1 MKKGIIIGGG
11 IAGLTAA
18 IAMEQAGID
27 FTVYEAAPE
36 LKPYG
41 AGIWMAPNA
50 MQVFDQLGVKQAVK
64 NAGIELEK
72 VDITDENLNLIH
84 GLNLK
89 KIKSKFG
96 SSIVAVHRARLQ
108 QVLYSFVN
116 PEKVILNK
124 ALVSLE
130 EKDSIVVLHFA
141 DETVVDADFVIGA
154 DGVNSRVRQQ
164 IMPEIPMRYSGQ
176 TCWRG
181 LVTHTLPPQWKNATL
196 ELWGNQ
202 LRFGLAEMADEQI
215 YWFAVKTAPE
225 NGDDETK
232 DIKKYLKKEFKD
244 FKGPVQEL
252 IEATPDF
259 MIRRIDLH
267 DLPGA
272 KKWHQ
277 SKICLIGDAAHA
289 ATPNLGQGGAQAVED
304 AYTLVQELHKSQT
317 PEHAFDSFQK
327 KRYNK
332 VKRIIFGSY
341 WIGNVAHWKYFKRI
355 RNFFLRNTPAF
366 IEESQLNNIYR
377 INN

>member
-18 IAMEQAGID
+18 IAMEQAGMD

-50 MQVFDQLGVKQAVK
+50 MQVFDKIGVKEAVL
-64 NAGIELEK
+64 NAGIELKK
-72 VDITDENLNLIH
+72 VDITDENLKLIH

-108 QVLYSFVN
+108 HVLYSFVN

-124 ALVSLE
+124 ALISIKE
-130 EKDSIVVLHFA
+130 EDNKVQVQFA
-141 DETVVDADFVIGA
+141 DGSTDEADFVIGA
-154 DGVNSRVRQQ
+154 DGANSKVRQQ
-164 IMPEIPMRYSGQ
+164 AFPHSPLRYSGQ

-181 LVTHTLPPQWKNATL
+181 LVTHSLPKQWKEATL
-196 ELWGNQ
+196 ELWGDQ

-225 NGDDETK
+225 GEADNTDN
-232 DIKKYLKKEFKD
+232 IKSYLQNEFAD
-244 FKGPVQEL
+244 FKGPVSEL

-259 MIRRIDLH
+259 MIRRTDLH
-267 DLPGA
+267 DLPGL
-272 KKWHQ
+272 KNWYQ
-277 SKICLIGDAAHA
+277 NNICLIGDAAHA

-304 AYTLVQELHKSQT
+304 AFTLVQCLGNSSTSTK
-317 PEHAFDSFQK
+317 AFQRFQK
-327 KRYNK
+327 KRYGK

-341 WIGNVAHWKYFKRI
+341 WIGRVAHWKYFKGL
-355 RNFFLRNTPAF
+355 RNFFLSNTPAF
-366 IEESQLNNIYR
+366 IEESQLNSIYR
-377 INN
+377 IDA

>member
-1 MKKGIIIGGG
+1 MREGIIIGGG

-18 IAMEQAGID
+18 IAMEQAGMG

-50 MQVFDQLGVKQAVK
+50 MQVFGKIGVKDAVLK
-64 NAGIELEK
+64 AGIELEK
-72 VDITDENLNLIH
+72 VDITDEKLNLIH

-89 KIKSKFG
+89 KIKARFE
-96 SSIVAVHRARLQ
+96 SSIVAIHRAKLQ

-130 EKDSIVVLHFA
+130 EKENNVLLRFA
-141 DETVVDADFVIGA
+141 DGSTVEADFVIGA
-154 DGVNSRVRQQ
+154 DGINSKVRQQ
-164 IMPEIPMRYSGQ
+164 AFPDATLRYSGQ

-181 LVTHTLPPQWKNATL
+181 LVTHSLPDQWRNATL

-202 LRFGLAEMADEQI
+202 LRFGLAEMANEQI

-225 NGDDETK
+225 NEEDKTDN
-232 DIKKYLKKEFKD
+232 IKKYLLDQFAD

-252 IEATPDF
+252 IRATPDF
-259 MIRRIDLH
+259 MIRRTDLY
-267 DLPGA
+267 DLPGLRN
-272 KKWHQ
+272 WHK

-304 AYTLVQELHKSQT
+304 AYTLVQCLQNTKE
-317 PEHAFDSFQK
+317 PEQAFQLFQK
-327 KRYNK
+327 KRYAK

-341 WIGNVAHWKYFKRI
+341 WIGRIAHWKYFKRV
-355 RNFFLRNTPAF
+355 RNFFLRSTPPF

-377 INN
+377 ID